1 MTTDE
6 QGNAAVTQSLELS
19 SASAYTF
26 SGSELITAFN
36 NTQNILNMGSAREIT
51 LKAIENISVVSAQTA
66 HSSSSV
72 TDIVESQSNAINDL
86 NSAASMLSSK
96 SAQLTELLEKFK
108 V

>member
-1 MTTDE
+1 MVKR
-6 QGNAAVTQSLELS
+6 QNLS
-19 SASAYTF
+19 VDSTKD
-26 SGSELITAFN
+26 AFEEMRQN
-36 NTQNILNMGSAREIT
+36 INTLLVGLDGITQNILNMGSAREIT